1 MLQRPLWVLV
11 AGQIMARNP
20 LSLRGVMDAV
30 YLMAKKRSILTGLP
44 FSLFQMS
51 L

>member
-1 MLQRPLWVLV
+1 MPIRTDWKMLERPLWVLV

-30 YLMAKKRSILTGLP
+30 YLMAKKEVS
-44 FSLFQMS
+44 
-51 L
+51 